1 MLWQYTIHSSITGF
15 SLRIKYSCIPC
26 GRRNSLLQEIGMLM
40 NAWIKSIDMYEEK
53 LKIYDE
59 LVSKCSR
66 FERKG
71 KTVPYTS
78 ANGHMFSLLNKAGEI
93 GIRFS
98 KEVQRKYIKQ
108 FDSSIYKSY
117 NSIMHGYVLIPDKML
132 EDLDNVAKYLEE
144 SYDYVMS
151 L

>member
-1 MLWQYTIHSSITGF
+1 MW
-15 SLRIKYSCIPC
+15 K
-26 GRRNSLLQEIGMLM
+26 
-40 NAWIKSIDMYEEK
+40 EK

-59 LVSKCSR
+59 LVSKCQR

-78 ANGHMFSLLNKAGEI
+78 ANGHMFSILNNAGEI

-98 KEVQRKYIKQ
+98 KEVQKKYIEEWDTTI
-108 FDSSIYKSY
+108 FKSY
-117 NSIMHGYVLIPDKML
+117 NSIMHGYVLIPERMHQ
-132 EDLDNVAKYLEE
+132 DLGRLTKYLNE

-151 L
+151 LEPK